1 MTNQIL
7 QNIRRLRISKEI
19 SQEAIANSLKMTQSA
34 YAKLERGQTKLS
46 LERYLLISVYFDVD
60 KSVLFQDD
68 IQI

>member
-1 MTNQIL
+1 MNQIL

-60 KSVLFQDD
+60 QSVLLQDD

>member
-1 MTNQIL
+1 MNQIL

-34 YAKLERGQTKLS
+34 YAKLERGQIKLS

-60 KSVLFQDD
+60 KSVLLQDD

>member
-1 MTNQIL
+1 MNQIL

-46 LERYLLISVYFDVD
+46 LERYLLISVFFEVD
-60 KSVLFQDD
+60 RSMLLQDK
-68 IQI
+68 IQS

>member
-1 MTNQIL
+1 
-7 QNIRRLRISKEI
+7 LRISKEI

-46 LERYLLISVYFDVD
+46 LERYLLISVYFNVD
-60 KSVLFQDD
+60 KSVLLQDD

>member
-1 MTNQIL
+1 MMNLIL

-46 LERYLLISVYFDVD
+46 LERYLLISVFFEVD
-60 KSVLFQDD
+60 KSMLLQDK
-68 IQI
+68 I

>member
-1 MTNQIL
+1 MNQIL

-19 SQEAIANSLKMTQSA
+19 SQEAIAKSLKMTQSA

-60 KSVLFQDD
+60 KSVLLQDN

>member
-1 MTNQIL
+1 MNQIL

-19 SQEAIANSLKMTQSA
+19 SQEAIAISLNMTQSA

-60 KSVLFQDD
+60 KSVLLQDD
-68 IQI
+68 IQS

>member
-1 MTNQIL
+1 
-7 QNIRRLRISKEI
+7 LRISKEI

>member
-1 MTNQIL
+1 MNQIL

-19 SQEAIANSLKMTQSA
+19 SQEAIANSLKMSQSS

-60 KSVLFQDD
+60 KSVLLQDD
-68 IQI
+68 IQS

>member
-1 MTNQIL
+1 MNQIL

-46 LERYLLISVYFDVD
+46 LERYLLISLFFEVD
-60 KSVLFQDD
+60 RSMLLQDK
-68 IQI
+68 IQS

>member
-1 MTNQIL
+1 MNQIL

-34 YAKLERGQTKLS
+34 YAKLERGQIKLS
-46 LERYLLISVYFDVD
+46 VERYLLISVYFDVD
-60 KSVLFQDD
+60 KSVLLQDD

>member
-1 MTNQIL
+1 MNQIL

-34 YAKLERGQTKLS
+34 YAKLERGQIKLS

-60 KSVLFQDD
+60 KSVLLQDD
-68 IQI
+68 IQS

>member
-1 MTNQIL
+1 MNQIL

-19 SQEAIANSLKMTQSA
+19 SQEAIANSLKMTHSA

-60 KSVLFQDD
+60 KSVLLQDD

>member
-1 MTNQIL
+1 MMNQIL

-46 LERYLLISVYFDVD
+46 LERYLLISLFFEVD
-60 KSVLFQDD
+60 RSMLLQDK
-68 IQI
+68 IQS

>member
-1 MTNQIL
+1 MNQIL

-60 KSVLFQDD
+60 KSVLLQDN

>member
-1 MTNQIL
+1 MNQIL

-46 LERYLLISVYFDVD
+46 LERYLLISVFFEVD
-60 KSVLFQDD
+60 KSMLLQDK
-68 IQI
+68 IQN

>member
-1 MTNQIL
+1 MNQIL
-7 QNIRRLRISKEI
+7 QNIRRLRLSKEI

-60 KSVLFQDD
+60 KSVLIQDD

>member
-1 MTNQIL
+1 MNQIL
-7 QNIRRLRISKEI
+7 QNIRRLRLSKEI

-60 KSVLFQDD
+60 KSVLLQDD

>member
-1 MTNQIL
+1 MNHIL

-60 KSVLFQDD
+60 KSVLLQDD

>member
-1 MTNQIL
+1 MNQIL

-46 LERYLLISVYFDVD
+46 LERYLLISVFFDVD
-60 KSVLFQDD
+60 RSMLLQDKM
-68 IQI
+68 

>member
-1 MTNQIL
+1 MMNLIL

-46 LERYLLISVYFDVD
+46 LERYLLISVFFEVD
-60 KSVLFQDD
+60 KSMLLQDK
-68 IQI
+68 IQS

>member
-1 MTNQIL
+1 MNQIL

-19 SQEAIANSLKMTQSA
+19 SQEAIANSLKISQSA
-34 YAKLERGQTKLS
+34 YEKLERGQTKLS

-60 KSVLFQDD
+60 KSVLLQDD

>member
-1 MTNQIL
+1 MNQIL

-68 IQI
+68 IQS

>member
-1 MTNQIL
+1 MNQIL
-7 QNIRRLRISKEI
+7 QNIRRLRLSKEI

>member
-1 MTNQIL
+1 MNQIL

-46 LERYLLISVYFDVD
+46 LERYLLISVFFDVD
-60 KSVLFQDD
+60 KSMLLQDK
-68 IQI
+68 IFS